1 MEQSTKKQTIA
12 EIKKFGFYAYT
23 KDLEKNGLGVIIF
36 DISATEVL
44 GIKMKVGAIEK
55 YSAKKEAFNLALTF
69 GILEFVQIL
78 PKMAWKPYKKIYE
91 QK

>member
-1 MEQSTKKQTIA
+1 
-12 EIKKFGFYAYT
+12 
-23 KDLEKNGLGVIIF
+23 
-36 DISATEVL
+36 
-44 GIKMKVGAIEK
+44 MKVGAIEK